1 MISAKK
7 PSVLTN
13 GEARNETA
21 IIGRDSITAK
31 PSGFERPSRLGTISA
46 KTMVN
51 EPITKETPVR
61 EMTSAL
67 SCSHAHELALR

>member
-1 MISAKK
+1 MMSAKK
-7 PSVLTN
+7 PNVLTS

-46 KTMVN
+46 RTMVI

-61 EMTSAL
+61 EMASAL
-67 SCSHAHELALR
+67 SCSHTQLLALR

>member
-1 MISAKK
+1 MISAKN
-7 PSVLTN
+7 PSVPTS

-46 KTMVN
+46 RTIVN

-67 SCSHAHELALR
+67 SCSQTQLLALR